1 MFWNNVKEELDY
13 QGLLVK
19 ELSQKSELN
28 FNYLCNAM
36 SKKSMP
42 SVEVAFKIAKALD
55 VSIEYLYSGIRQKN
69 ELSQDDKLLLN
80 EYHQL
85 SDHDKKVLRTILAT
99 MNKVA
104 AEISPDDN
112 NYVIVK

>member
-1 MFWNNVKEELDY
+1 MFWDNVKAELDF

-19 ELSQKSELN
+19 ELSQKSGLN
-28 FNYLCNAM
+28 FNSLCNGM
-36 SKKSMP
+36 SRKTIP
-42 SVEVAFKIAKALD
+42 SVEVAYKIASALN

-69 ELSQDDKLLLN
+69 ELSQDDKSLLN

-85 SDHDKKVLRTILAT
+85 SDHDKKVLKTILAT

-104 AEISPDDN
+104 AEISPDDT